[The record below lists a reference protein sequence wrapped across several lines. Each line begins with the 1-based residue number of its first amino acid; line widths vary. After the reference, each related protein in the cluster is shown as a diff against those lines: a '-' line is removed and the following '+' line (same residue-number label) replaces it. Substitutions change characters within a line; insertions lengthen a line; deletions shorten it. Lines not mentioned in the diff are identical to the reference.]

1 MGTLQNVPLSDFF
14 KFLKYQG
21 WNYARTT
28 GGHEIWKKAGAI
40 RPLVIQT
47 HVDPVPIH
55 VLKNN
60 LQTMGI
66 ISQELIDFLK

>member
-1 MGTLQNVPLSDFF
+1 MGTLQNLPLSDFL

-21 WNYARTT
+21 WSYVRTT
-28 GGHEIWKKAGAI
+28 SGHEIWKKVGAI

-60 LQTMGI
+60 LQTMGKTA
-66 ISQELIDFLK
+66 QDLIDFLK